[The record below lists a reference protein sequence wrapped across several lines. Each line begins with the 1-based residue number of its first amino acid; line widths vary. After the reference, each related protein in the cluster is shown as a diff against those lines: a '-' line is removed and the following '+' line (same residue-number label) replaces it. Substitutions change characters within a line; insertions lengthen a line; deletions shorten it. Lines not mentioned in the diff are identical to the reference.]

1 MALYQFLSRGCQRPT
16 AKETAMSAPVLAQYD
31 PERPQLGP
39 LRFAATV
46 AAVMAAPLVIGAAY
60 AGEDVVDPLAD
71 VQMGEALP
79 RNDPL
84 PALEAVV
91 HELGIDG
98 ERVDTAAL
106 GATSAPRALH
116 LAAVELGAGLLV
128 VPPGTTAERLLDGA
142 PCAVAVVPTETGD
155 ENDDGEDDAEPGVAF
170 AAIGVGLVETPE
182 AGAAA
187 RGAELLARR
196 AGARRRVLCAVRP
209 GNAELHRRVEESAS
223 AMLSAEPGVPIDI
236 DVDDRDPCDLLVGA
250 SSEVD
255 VLVCGSRCYGPHPA
269 TLRGGVTR
277 HVTAEAACPV
287 IVMARTPDVPFE
299 QLVGD

>member
-1 MALYQFLSRGCQRPT
+1 
-16 AKETAMSAPVLAQYD
+16 MSAPVLAQYD

-46 AAVMAAPLVIGAAY
+46 AAVMAAPLVIGAAC

-71 VQMGEALP
+71 VQMGEGLP
-79 RNDPL
+79 RNDPR

-128 VPPGTTAERLLDGA
+128 VPSGTTAERLLDGA

-155 ENDDGEDDAEPGVAF
+155 EDDDDGEDDAEPGVAF

-196 AGARRRVLCAVRP
+196 AGARLRVLCAVRP

-269 TLRGGVTR
+269 TIRGGVTR
-277 HVTAEAACPV
+277 CVTAEAACPV
-287 IVMARTPDVPFE
+287 IVMARTPDVRFE
-299 QLVGD
+299 ELLGD

>member
-1 MALYQFLSRGCQRPT
+1 
-16 AKETAMSAPVLAQYD
+16 MSAPILAQYD
-31 PERPQLGP
+31 PERPQLAP

-46 AAVMAAPLVIGAAY
+46 AAVMGAPLVIGAAY

-71 VQMGEALP
+71 VQMGEGLP
-79 RNDPL
+79 RNDPR

-91 HELGIDG
+91 RELGIDG

-106 GATSAPRALH
+106 GATTAPRALH

-155 ENDDGEDDAEPGVAF
+155 EGEDDAEPGVAF
-170 AAIGVGLVETPE
+170 AAIGVGLVETLE
-182 AGAAA
+182 AEAAA

-196 AGARRRVLCAVRP
+196 AGARLRVLCAVRP
-209 GNAELHRRVEESAS
+209 GNADLHRRAEEYAG
-223 AMLSAEPGVPIDI
+223 AVLPAEPGVPIDI
-236 DVDDRDPCDLLVGA
+236 DVDDRDPRDLLVAA

-287 IVMARTPDVPFE
+287 ILMARSPDVRFE
-299 QLVGD
+299 ELVGD

>member
-1 MALYQFLSRGCQRPT
+1 
-16 AKETAMSAPVLAQYD
+16 MSAPVLAQYD

-142 PCAVAVVPTETGD
+142 PCAVAVVPTGTGD
-155 ENDDGEDDAEPGVAF
+155 EDDDEGEDDAEPGVAF

-196 AGARRRVLCAVRP
+196 AGARLRVLCAVRP
-209 GNAELHRRVEESAS
+209 GNADLRRRVEESAS
-223 AMLSAEPGVPIDI
+223 AVLPAEPGVPIDI

-255 VLVCGSRCYGPHPA
+255 VLVCGSRCYGPHSA
-269 TLRGGVTR
+269 TVRGGVMR

-287 IVMARTPDVPFE
+287 IVVARTPDVRFE
-299 QLVGD
+299 ELVGD

>member
-1 MALYQFLSRGCQRPT
+1 
-16 AKETAMSAPVLAQYD
+16 MSAPVLAQYD
-31 PERPQLGP
+31 PERPELGP

-71 VQMGEALP
+71 GQMGEGLP
-79 RNDPL
+79 RNDPR

-91 HELGIDG
+91 RELGIDG

-116 LAAVELGAGLLV
+116 LAAAELGAGLLV

-142 PCAVAVVPTETGD
+142 PCAVAVVPTGTGD
-155 ENDDGEDDAEPGVAF
+155 EDDDDAEPGVAF

-196 AGARRRVLCAVRP
+196 AGARLRVLCAVRP
-209 GNAELHRRVEESAS
+209 GNADLRRRVEESAS
-223 AMLSAEPGVPIDI
+223 AVLPAEPGVPIDI
-236 DVDDRDPCDLLVGA
+236 DVDDRDPCDLLIAA

-269 TLRGGVTR
+269 TIRGGVTR
-277 HVTAEAACPV
+277 RVTAEAACPV
-287 IVMARTPDVPFE
+287 IVMARTPDVRFE
-299 QLVGD
+299 ELLGD

>member
-1 MALYQFLSRGCQRPT
+1 
-16 AKETAMSAPVLAQYD
+16 MSAPVLAQYD

-91 HELGIDG
+91 RELGIDG

-128 VPPGTTAERLLDGA
+128 VPPGMTAERLLDGA

-155 ENDDGEDDAEPGVAF
+155 DDEGEDDAEPGVAF
-170 AAIGVGLVETPE
+170 AAIGVGLVKTPE
-182 AGAAA
+182 AEAAA

-196 AGARRRVLCAVRP
+196 AGARLRVLCAVRP

-269 TLRGGVTR
+269 TIRGGVTR
-277 HVTAEAACPV
+277 CVTAEAACPV
-287 IVMARTPDVPFE
+287 IVMARTPGVRFE
-299 QLVGD
+299 ELVGD

>member
-1 MALYQFLSRGCQRPT
+1 MNAPSQSSPALPKLRVRTVDGRSFRFSQSFHIGRGEDCEVRIEDVHVSR
-16 AKETAMSAPVLAQYD
+16 KH
-31 PERPQLGP
+31 
-39 LRFAATV
+39 
-46 AAVMAAPLVIGAAY
+46 AAVSFSDGRWRIRDLNSSNGLFV
-60 AGEDVVDPLAD
+60 
-71 VQMGEALP
+71 
-79 RNDPL
+79 N
-84 PALEAVV
+84 
-91 HELGIDG
+91 G

-142 PCAVAVVPTETGD
+142 PCAVAVVPAETGD
-155 ENDDGEDDAEPGVAF
+155 EDGDEGEDDAEPGVAF

-196 AGARRRVLCAVRP
+196 AGARLRVLCAVRP

-236 DVDDRDPCDLLVGA
+236 DVDGRDPCDLLVGA

-269 TLRGGVTR
+269 TIRGGVTR
-277 HVTAEAACPV
+277 RVTAEAACPV
-287 IVMARTPDVPFE
+287 IVMARTPDVRFE
-299 QLVGD
+299 ELLGD

>member
-1 MALYQFLSRGCQRPT
+1 
-16 AKETAMSAPVLAQYD
+16 MSAPVLAQYD
-31 PERPQLGP
+31 PLRPQLAP

-46 AAVMAAPLVIGAAY
+46 AATMGAPLVIGAAY
-60 AGEDVVDPLAD
+60 ANEHVVDPLAD
-71 VQMGEALP
+71 VQMGEGLP
-79 RNDPL
+79 GDDPR
-84 PALEAVV
+84 PALDAVV
-91 HELGIDG
+91 RELDIDR

-106 GATSAPRALH
+106 AATSAPRALH

-155 ENDDGEDDAEPGVAF
+155 EDGAEPGVAF
-170 AAIGVGLVETPE
+170 ATIGVGLVKTPE
-182 AGAAA
+182 AEVAA
-187 RGAELLARR
+187 RSAGLLARR
-196 AGARRRVLCAVRP
+196 VGARLRVLCAVRP
-209 GNAELHRRVEESAS
+209 GNADLHRRAGESARVVVP
-223 AMLSAEPGVPIDI
+223 AEPGVSIDI
-236 DVDDRDPCDLLVGA
+236 DVVDRDPGDLLVAA

-277 HVTAEAACPV
+277 QVTAEAACPV
-287 IVMARTPDVPFE
+287 IVMARSPDVRFE

>member
-1 MALYQFLSRGCQRPT
+1 
-16 AKETAMSAPVLAQYD
+16 
-31 PERPQLGP
+31 
-39 LRFAATV
+39 
-46 AAVMAAPLVIGAAY
+46 MAAPLVIGAAY

-71 VQMGEALP
+71 GQMGEGLP
-79 RNDPL
+79 RHDPR

-91 HELGIDG
+91 RELGLDG
-98 ERVDTAAL
+98 ERVDTAVL

-128 VPPGTTAERLLDGA
+128 VPPGTTAERLIDGA
-142 PCAVAVVPTETGD
+142 PCAVAVVPTETDD
-155 ENDDGEDDAEPGVAF
+155 EGEDDAESGVAF
-170 AAIGVGLVETPE
+170 AAIGVGLVDTTE

-196 AGARRRVLCAVRP
+196 AGARLRVLCAVRP
-209 GNAELHRRVEESAS
+209 GNADLHLRVEESAR
-223 AMLSAEPGVPIDI
+223 AALPTEPGVRIDI
-236 DVDDRDPCDLLVGA
+236 DVDDRDPRDLLVAA

-287 IVMARTPDVPFE
+287 IVMARTPDVRFE
-299 QLVGD
+299 ELVGD

>member
-1 MALYQFLSRGCQRPT
+1 
-16 AKETAMSAPVLAQYD
+16 MSAPVLAQYD

-91 HELGIDG
+91 RELGIDG

-128 VPPGTTAERLLDGA
+128 VPRGTTAERLLDGA

-155 ENDDGEDDAEPGVAF
+155 EDDDDGEDDAEPGVAF

-196 AGARRRVLCAVRP
+196 AGARLRVLCAVRP

-223 AMLSAEPGVPIDI
+223 AMLPAEAGVPIDI

-269 TLRGGVTR
+269 TIRGGVTR
-277 HVTAEAACPV
+277 RVTAEAACPV
-287 IVMARTPDVPFE
+287 IVMARTPDVRFE
-299 QLVGD
+299 ELLGD

>member
-1 MALYQFLSRGCQRPT
+1 
-16 AKETAMSAPVLAQYD
+16 MSAPVLAQYD
-31 PERPQLGP
+31 PERPQLAP

-46 AAVMAAPLVIGAAY
+46 AAVMAAPLVIGAAC

-71 VQMGEALP
+71 VQMGEGLP
-79 RNDPL
+79 RNDPR

-91 HELGIDG
+91 RELGIDG

-128 VPPGTTAERLLDGA
+128 VPRGTTAERLLDGA

-155 ENDDGEDDAEPGVAF
+155 EDDDREDDAEPGVAF

-196 AGARRRVLCAVRP
+196 AGARLRVLCAVRP

-269 TLRGGVTR
+269 TIRGGVTR
-277 HVTAEAACPV
+277 RVTAEAACPV
-287 IVMARTPDVPFE
+287 IVMARTPDVRFE
-299 QLVGD
+299 ELLGD

>member
-1 MALYQFLSRGCQRPT
+1 
-16 AKETAMSAPVLAQYD
+16 MSAPVLAQYD
-31 PERPQLGP
+31 PDRPQLGP

-60 AGEDVVDPLAD
+60 AGEDVVDTLAD
-71 VQMGEALP
+71 VQMGEGLP
-79 RNDPL
+79 RDDPQ
-84 PALEAVV
+84 PALDAVV
-91 HELGIDG
+91 RELGIDG

-128 VPPGTTAERLLDGA
+128 VPPGATAERLLDGA
-142 PCAVAVVPTETGD
+142 PCAVAVVPTEG
-155 ENDDGEDDAEPGVAF
+155 DDAAF
-170 AAIGVGLVETPE
+170 ATIGVGLVETPE
-182 AGAAA
+182 AAAAA

-196 AGARRRVLCAVRP
+196 AGARLRVLCAVRP
-209 GNAELHRRVEESAS
+209 GHADLHRRVEESAG
-223 AMLSAEPGVPIDI
+223 AVLTAEPGVPVDI
-236 DVDDRDPCDLLVGA
+236 DVDDRDPRDLLVAA

-277 HVTAEAACPV
+277 HLTAEAACPV

-299 QLVGD
+299 ELVGD

>member
-1 MALYQFLSRGCQRPT
+1 
-16 AKETAMSAPVLAQYD
+16 MSAPILAQYD
-31 PERPQLGP
+31 PERPQLAP

-46 AAVMAAPLVIGAAY
+46 AAVMGAPLVIGAAY

-71 VQMGEALP
+71 VQMGEGLP
-79 RNDPL
+79 RNDPR

-91 HELGIDG
+91 RELGIDG

-155 ENDDGEDDAEPGVAF
+155 EGEDDAEPGVAF
-170 AAIGVGLVETPE
+170 AAIGVGLVGTLE
-182 AGAAA
+182 AEAAA

-196 AGARRRVLCAVRP
+196 AGARLRVLCAVRP
-209 GNAELHRRVEESAS
+209 GNADLHRRAEDYAGAV
-223 AMLSAEPGVPIDI
+223 LPAEPAVRIDI
-236 DVDDRDPCDLLVGA
+236 DVDDRDPRDLLVAA

-287 IVMARTPDVPFE
+287 IVMARSPDVRFE
-299 QLVGD
+299 ELVGD

>member
-1 MALYQFLSRGCQRPT
+1 
-16 AKETAMSAPVLAQYD
+16 MSAPVLVQYD

-46 AAVMAAPLVIGAAY
+46 AATMAAPLVIGAAC
-60 AGEDVVDPLAD
+60 AGADVVDPLAD
-71 VQMGEALP
+71 VQMGEGLP

-91 HELGIDG
+91 RELGIDG

-128 VPPGTTAERLLDGA
+128 VPPGMTAERLLDGA

-155 ENDDGEDDAEPGVAF
+155 EGEDDAEPGVVF

-182 AGAAA
+182 ARAAA
-187 RGAELLARR
+187 RDAELLARR
-196 AGARRRVLCAVRP
+196 AGARLRVLCAVRP
-209 GNAELHRRVEESAS
+209 GNADLHRRVEESAG
-223 AMLSAEPGVPIDI
+223 AVLPAEPGVPIDI
-236 DVDDRDPCDLLVGA
+236 DVVDRDPRDLLVVA

-287 IVMARTPDVPFE
+287 IVMARTPDVRFE
-299 QLVGD
+299 ELVGD

>member
-1 MALYQFLSRGCQRPT
+1 
-16 AKETAMSAPVLAQYD
+16 MSAPVLAQYD
-31 PERPQLGP
+31 PARPQLAP

-46 AAVMAAPLVIGAAY
+46 AAIMGAPLVIGAAY

-71 VQMGEALP
+71 VQMGEGLP
-79 RNDPL
+79 RHDPR
-84 PALEAVV
+84 PALEAIAR
-91 HELGIDG
+91 ELGIDG

-142 PCAVAVVPTETGD
+142 PCAVAVVPTESGD
-155 ENDDGEDDAEPGVAF
+155 EDDDEGEHHAEPGVAF
-170 AAIGVGLVETPE
+170 AAIAVGLVETSE
-182 AGAAA
+182 AEAAA
-187 RGAELLARR
+187 RAAELLARR
-196 AGARRRVLCAVRP
+196 AGARLRVLCAVRP
-209 GNAELHRRVEESAS
+209 GHADLHRRAEESA
-223 AMLSAEPGVPIDI
+223 AALLPVDPGVRIDI
-236 DVDDRDPCDLLVGA
+236 DVDDRDPRDLLVAA

-255 VLVCGSRCYGPHPA
+255 VLVCGSRCYGPYSA
-269 TLRGGVTR
+269 TIRGGVTR

-287 IVMARTPDVPFE
+287 IVMARSPEVPFE

>member
-1 MALYQFLSRGCQRPT
+1 
-16 AKETAMSAPVLAQYD
+16 MSAPVLAQYD

-71 VQMGEALP
+71 VQMGEGLP
-79 RNDPL
+79 RNDPR

-91 HELGIDG
+91 RELGIDG

-155 ENDDGEDDAEPGVAF
+155 EDDDREDDAEPGVAF
-170 AAIGVGLVETPE
+170 AAIGVGLVDAPE

-196 AGARRRVLCAVRP
+196 AGARLRVLCAVRP
-209 GNAELHRRVEESAS
+209 GNADLHRRAEESAG
-223 AMLSAEPGVPIDI
+223 AVLPAEPGVRIDI
-236 DVDDRDPCDLLVGA
+236 DVDDRDPRDLLVAA

-255 VLVCGSRCYGPHPA
+255 VLVCGSRCYGPHSA
-269 TLRGGVTR
+269 TVRGGVMR

-287 IVMARTPDVPFE
+287 IVMARTPGVRFE
-299 QLVGD
+299 ELVGD

>member
-1 MALYQFLSRGCQRPT
+1 MSSNAALIQSACAACSVTRRPT
-16 AKETAMSAPVLAQYD
+16 
-31 PERPQLGP
+31 
-39 LRFAATV
+39 
-46 AAVMAAPLVIGAAY
+46 
-60 AGEDVVDPLAD
+60 
-71 VQMGEALP
+71 
-79 RNDPL
+79 
-84 PALEAVV
+84 
-91 HELGIDG
+91 
-98 ERVDTAAL
+98 DTAAL

-142 PCAVAVVPTETGD
+142 PCAVAVVPTE
-155 ENDDGEDDAEPGVAF
+155 GEDNSEPGVAF

-196 AGARRRVLCAVRP
+196 AGARLRVLCAVRP

-223 AMLSAEPGVPIDI
+223 AMLPAEAGVPIDI
-236 DVDDRDPCDLLVGA
+236 DVADRDPCDLLVGA

-287 IVMARTPDVPFE
+287 IVMARSPDVRFE
-299 QLVGD
+299 ELVGD

>member
-1 MALYQFLSRGCQRPT
+1 
-16 AKETAMSAPVLAQYD
+16 MSAPILAQYD
-31 PERPQLGP
+31 PERPELAP

-46 AAVMAAPLVIGAAY
+46 AAVMGAPLVIGAAY

-71 VQMGEALP
+71 VQMGEGLP
-79 RNDPL
+79 RDDPR

-91 HELGIDG
+91 RELGLDG

-116 LAAVELGAGLLV
+116 LAAVSLGAGLLV

-155 ENDDGEDDAEPGVAF
+155 EDDGDAEPGVAF
-170 AAIGVGLVETPE
+170 AAIAVGLVDTPE
-182 AGAAA
+182 AEAAV
-187 RGAELLARR
+187 RGAELLTRR
-196 AGARRRVLCAVRP
+196 AGARLRVLCAVRP
-209 GNAELHRRVEESAS
+209 GNADLHRRVEEFAG
-223 AMLSAEPGVPIDI
+223 AVLPAEPGVRIDI
-236 DVDDRDPCDLLVGA
+236 DVDDRDPRDLLVAA

-255 VLVCGSRCYGPHPA
+255 VLVCGSRSYGPQPA
-269 TLRGGVTR
+269 TLRGGVAR

-287 IVMARTPDVPFE
+287 IVMARTPDVRFE
-299 QLVGD
+299 ELVGD

>member
-1 MALYQFLSRGCQRPT
+1 
-16 AKETAMSAPVLAQYD
+16 MSAPILAQYD
-31 PERPQLGP
+31 PERPQLAP

-46 AAVMAAPLVIGAAY
+46 AAVMGAPLVIGAAY

-71 VQMGEALP
+71 VQMGEGLP
-79 RNDPL
+79 RNDPR

-91 HELGIDG
+91 RELGIDG

-155 ENDDGEDDAEPGVAF
+155 EGEDDAEPGVAF
-170 AAIGVGLVETPE
+170 AAIGAGLVATPE
-182 AGAAA
+182 AEAAA

-196 AGARRRVLCAVRP
+196 AGARLRVLCAVRP
-209 GNAELHRRVEESAS
+209 GNADLHRRAEEYAG
-223 AMLSAEPGVPIDI
+223 AVLPAEPAVRIDI
-236 DVDDRDPCDLLVGA
+236 DVDDRDPRDLLVAA

-287 IVMARTPDVPFE
+287 IVMARSPDVRFE
-299 QLVGD
+299 ELVGD

>member
-1 MALYQFLSRGCQRPT
+1 
-16 AKETAMSAPVLAQYD
+16 MSAPVLAQYD

-79 RNDPL
+79 RNDPR

-91 HELGIDG
+91 RELGIDG

-142 PCAVAVVPTETGD
+142 PCAVAVVPTET
-155 ENDDGEDDAEPGVAF
+155 DAEPGIAF
-170 AAIGVGLVETPE
+170 AAIGVGLVDTPE
-182 AGAAA
+182 AETAA
-187 RGAELLARR
+187 RGAVLLARR
-196 AGARRRVLCAVRP
+196 AGARLRVLCAVRP

-269 TLRGGVTR
+269 TIRGGVTR
-277 HVTAEAACPV
+277 RVTAEAACPV
-287 IVMARTPDVPFE
+287 IVMARTPDVRFE
-299 QLVGD
+299 ELLGD

>member
-1 MALYQFLSRGCQRPT
+1 
-16 AKETAMSAPVLAQYD
+16 MSAPVLAQYD
-31 PERPQLGP
+31 PEQPQLAP
-39 LRFAATV
+39 LRFAASV
-46 AAVMAAPLVIGAAY
+46 AAVMGAPLVIGAAY

-71 VQMGEALP
+71 GQMGEGLP
-79 RNDPL
+79 RDDPR

-98 ERVDTAAL
+98 ERVDTVAL
-106 GATSAPRALH
+106 GAASAPRALH

-155 ENDDGEDDAEPGVAF
+155 AAEPGGAF
-170 AAIGVGLVETPE
+170 AAIAVGLVETPE
-182 AGAAA
+182 AEAAA

-196 AGARRRVLCAVRP
+196 AGARLRVLCAVRP
-209 GNAELHRRVEESAS
+209 GDADLHQRAEEAAS
-223 AMLSAEPGVPIDI
+223 AVLPVEPGVRIDI
-236 DVDDRDPCDLLVGA
+236 DVDEGDPRDLLVAA

-255 VLVCGSRCYGPHPA
+255 VLVCGSRCYGPRPV

-277 HVTAEAACPV
+277 RVTAEAACPV
-287 IVMARTPDVPFE
+287 IVMARSPDVPFE
-299 QLVGD
+299 ELLGD

>member
-1 MALYQFLSRGCQRPT
+1 
-16 AKETAMSAPVLAQYD
+16 MSAPVLAQYD

-71 VQMGEALP
+71 VQMGEGLP
-79 RNDPL
+79 RNDPR
-84 PALEAVV
+84 PALAAVV
-91 HELGIDG
+91 RELGIDG

-128 VPPGTTAERLLDGA
+128 VPRGTTAERLLDGA

-155 ENDDGEDDAEPGVAF
+155 EDDDDGEDDAEPGVAF
-170 AAIGVGLVETPE
+170 AAIGVGLVDTPE

-196 AGARRRVLCAVRP
+196 AGARLRVLCAVRP

-236 DVDDRDPCDLLVGA
+236 DVDGRDPCDLLVGA

-255 VLVCGSRCYGPHPA
+255 VLVCGSRCYGPHSA
-269 TLRGGVTR
+269 TVRGGVMR

-287 IVMARTPDVPFE
+287 IVMARTPGVRFE
-299 QLVGD
+299 ELVGD

>member
-16 AKETAMSAPVLAQYD
+16 AEETAMSAPVLAQYD

-91 HELGIDG
+91 HELGIDS

-196 AGARRRVLCAVRP
+196 AGARLRVLCAVRP
-209 GNAELHRRVEESAS
+209 GNADLHRRAEESAG
-223 AMLSAEPGVPIDI
+223 AVLPAEPGVRIDI
-236 DVDDRDPCDLLVGA
+236 DVDDRDPRDLLVAA

-255 VLVCGSRCYGPHPA
+255 VLVCGSRCYGPHSA
-269 TLRGGVTR
+269 TVRGGVMR

-287 IVMARTPDVPFE
+287 IVMARTPGVRFE
-299 QLVGD
+299 ELVGD

>member
-1 MALYQFLSRGCQRPT
+1 
-16 AKETAMSAPVLAQYD
+16 MSAPILTQYD
-31 PERPQLGP
+31 PDRPQLAP

-46 AAVMAAPLVIGAAY
+46 AAVMGAPLVIGAAY

-71 VQMGEALP
+71 VQMGEGLP
-79 RNDPL
+79 RNDPR

-91 HELGIDG
+91 RELGIDG
-98 ERVDTAAL
+98 EHVDTAAL
-106 GATSAPRALH
+106 GATTAPRALH

-142 PCAVAVVPTETGD
+142 PCAVAVVPTETG
-155 ENDDGEDDAEPGVAF
+155 GESQDDAEHGVTF
-170 AAIGVGLVETPE
+170 VAIGVGLVETPE
-182 AGAAA
+182 AEAAV

-196 AGARRRVLCAVRP
+196 AGARLRVLCAVRP
-209 GNAELHRRVEESAS
+209 GNADLHRRVEEYAG
-223 AMLSAEPGVPIDI
+223 AVLPAEPGVRIDI
-236 DVDDRDPCDLLVGA
+236 DVDDGDPRDLLVAA

-277 HVTAEAACPV
+277 HVTAEAAGPV
-287 IVMARTPDVPFE
+287 IVMARRPDVRFE
-299 QLVGD
+299 ELLGD

>member
-1 MALYQFLSRGCQRPT
+1 
-16 AKETAMSAPVLAQYD
+16 MSAPVLAQYD

-71 VQMGEALP
+71 VQMGEGLP
-79 RNDPL
+79 RDDPR

-91 HELGIDG
+91 RRLGIDG

-128 VPPGTTAERLLDGA
+128 VPPGMTAERLLDGA
-142 PCAVAVVPTETGD
+142 PCAVAVVPTEPGK
-155 ENDDGEDDAEPGVAF
+155 EGEHDAEPGVAF
-170 AAIGVGLVETPE
+170 AVIGVGLVETPE
-182 AGAAA
+182 ARAAA
-187 RGAELLARR
+187 RDAELLARR
-196 AGARRRVLCAVRP
+196 AGARLRVLCAVRP
-209 GNAELHRRVEESAS
+209 GNADLHRRVEESAG
-223 AMLSAEPGVPIDI
+223 AVLPAEPGVPIDI
-236 DVDDRDPCDLLVGA
+236 DVDDRDPRDLLVAA

-287 IVMARTPDVPFE
+287 IVMARTPDVRFE
-299 QLVGD
+299 ELLGD

>member
-1 MALYQFLSRGCQRPT
+1 
-16 AKETAMSAPVLAQYD
+16 MSAPVLAQYD

-155 ENDDGEDDAEPGVAF
+155 EDDDDAEPGVAF
-170 AAIGVGLVETPE
+170 AAIGVGLVKTPE
-182 AGAAA
+182 AEAAA

-196 AGARRRVLCAVRP
+196 AGARLRVLCAVRP
-209 GNAELHRRVEESAS
+209 GNADLHRRAEESAG
-223 AMLSAEPGVPIDI
+223 AVLPAEPGVPIDI
-236 DVDDRDPCDLLVGA
+236 DVDNRDPRDLLVA
-250 SSEVD
+250 VSSEVD

-277 HVTAEAACPV
+277 HLTAEAACPV
-287 IVMARTPDVPFE
+287 IVMARTPDVRFE
-299 QLVGD
+299 ELLGD

>member
-1 MALYQFLSRGCQRPT
+1 
-16 AKETAMSAPVLAQYD
+16 MSAPVLAQYD

-71 VQMGEALP
+71 VQMGEGLP
-79 RNDPL
+79 RNDPR

-91 HELGIDG
+91 RELGIDG

-128 VPPGTTAERLLDGA
+128 VPPGTTAERVLDGA
-142 PCAVAVVPTETGD
+142 PCAVAVVPTEPGD
-155 ENDDGEDDAEPGVAF
+155 EGADDAEPGVAF
-170 AAIGVGLVETPE
+170 AAIGVGLVATPE
-182 AGAAA
+182 AEAAA

-196 AGARRRVLCAVRP
+196 AGARLRVLCAVRP
-209 GNAELHRRVEESAS
+209 GNADLHRRVEESAS
-223 AMLSAEPGVPIDI
+223 AMLSAEAGVSIDI
-236 DVDDRDPCDLLVGA
+236 DVDDRDPRDLLVAA

-269 TLRGGVTR
+269 TIRGGVTR
-277 HVTAEAACPV
+277 RVTAEAACPV
-287 IVMARTPDVPFE
+287 IVMARTPDVRFE
-299 QLVGD
+299 ELLGD

>member
-1 MALYQFLSRGCQRPT
+1 
-16 AKETAMSAPVLAQYD
+16 MSAPVLAQYD

-71 VQMGEALP
+71 VQMGEGLP
-79 RNDPL
+79 RSDPR

-98 ERVDTAAL
+98 GRVDTAAL
-106 GATSAPRALH
+106 GATSAARALH

-155 ENDDGEDDAEPGVAF
+155 EDDDEGEDDAEPGVAF
-170 AAIGVGLVETPE
+170 ATIGVGLVETPE

-196 AGARRRVLCAVRP
+196 AG
-209 GNAELHRRVEESAS
+209 G
-223 AMLSAEPGVPIDI
+223 
-236 DVDDRDPCDLLVGA
+236 
-250 SSEVD
+250 
-255 VLVCGSRCYGPHPA
+255 
-269 TLRGGVTR
+269 
-277 HVTAEAACPV
+277 
-287 IVMARTPDVPFE
+287 
-299 QLVGD
+299 